1 MKTGDGGEGSKE
13 EEKEGRSSSSS
24 SDSETLDVALEEE
37 GPVAAG
43 KGRILV

>member
-1 MKTGDGGEGSKE
+1 MKTGDGGGGSKE
-13 EEKEGRSSSSS
+13 EWRSSSSS